1 MINVNATL
9 IVQIIN
15 FLILMFILNRIL
27 LRPISNI
34 IERRN
39 QKIEDEKKRLD
50 NLQQET
56 KELIE
61 KCVSVEKKARKEA
74 AEQSSLLK
82 KEAGEKAED
91 IFNKAKDDINAI
103 REESNREIDSKVEE
117 ASRSLKKFA
126 SDLAEELTE
135 KVIGRRFAS

>member
-1 MINVNATL
+1 
-9 IVQIIN
+9 
-15 FLILMFILNRIL
+15 MFILNKIF

-34 IERRN
+34 IEKRN
-39 QKIEDEKKRLD
+39 QKIKDEQKQLN

-61 KCVSVEKKARKEA
+61 KCVSIESKARKEA
-74 AEQSSLLK
+74 AGQSNFLK

-91 IFNKAKDDINAI
+91 ILNRAKDEISGI
-103 REESNREIDSKVEE
+103 REETDREINSKIEE

-126 SDLAEELTE
+126 SNLAEELTE